1 MTQQKPG
8 PVTFVV
14 AFLKAT
20 IIGGFAILLP
30 LVVVLI
36 ILGHAMNLAVKVV
49 NPAIK
54 LLPDALV
61 GAGLYTVVAVLVLL
75 ILALSAGM
83 FARSRP
89 GMRVAKWFENSMLA
103 GVPQYQFAKSM
114 ADGFAQIES
123 DRSVSPALVSIEG
136 GWQLGYVLETLD
148 SGWVSVFL
156 PQAPTPMSGSIM
168 YFPASRVRPLDISM
182 VQAMGVVKRLGV
194 GSAEALKGA
203 DLTLPEG
210 A

>member
-8 PVTFVV
+8 LVTYAV

-20 IIGGFAILLP
+20 IIGGLAFLLP
-30 LVVVLI
+30 LVVILI

-49 NPAIK
+49 HPAIK

-61 GAGLYTVVAVLVLL
+61 GAGLVTLAAALALV
-75 ILALSAGM
+75 ILALSAGV
-83 FARSRP
+83 FARTTA
-89 GMRVAKWFENSMLA
+89 GKRVVRWLENSMLS
-103 GVPQYQFAKSM
+103 GIPQYQFAKSM

-123 DRSVSPALVSIEG
+123 DRSVTPALVSVDG
-136 GWQLGYVLETLD
+136 GWQLGYLLETLN

-156 PQAPTPMSGSIM
+156 PQSPTPMSGSIM
-168 YFPASRVRPLDISM
+168 YFPADRVRPLEISM

-203 DLTLPEG
+203 NLTHPEG

>member
-1 MTQQKPG
+1 MTLQKPG
-8 PVTFVV
+8 PVTYAV

-20 IIGGFAILLP
+20 IIGGFAFLLP

-54 LLPDALV
+54 LLPDAWV
-61 GAGLYTVVAVLVLL
+61 GAGLYTVAAVLALV
-75 ILALSAGM
+75 ILALSAGV
-83 FARSRP
+83 FARSRA
-89 GMRVAKWFENSMLA
+89 GKRVAKWFENSMLA
-103 GVPQYQFAKSM
+103 GIPQYQFAKSM

-168 YFPASRVRPLDISM
+168 YFPAGRVRPLDISM